1 MRRLQSNKE
10 IALQQIAQ
18 NIETKTNYWHK
29 LLKLKLGQITKTRL
43 LQQIALHYLLD
54 IEFKDF
60 MKFYKDYTKEP
71 SLFLLNDKALSSSNL
86 LRFRKT
92 LL

>member
-1 MRRLQSNKE
+1 ML
-10 IALQQIAQ
+10 AQI
-18 NIETKTNYWHK
+18 T
-29 LLKLKLGQITKTRL
+29 KLKLGQITKTRL

-86 LRFRKT
+86 LRFTKT